1 MNERQKNFAL
11 NYLANGGNATKA
23 AEMAGYSAKTAYSVG
38 GRLLKNVEVRQ
49 FLNDKLR
56 EIEDKQIVQAKETL
70 KFLSA
75 VMRGQ
80 VTEKVVVQ
88 VGGKSNLRAELIEKP
103 LSGRERLKA
112 AELLA
117 RINGLFEQEEKVD
130 AAQLLVTTLTEIWKG
145 RNED

>member
-145 RNED
+145 RDKD